1 MFVDRVQELEF
12 LNRILTRRRPG
23 PAQLILLYGRRR
35 VGKTNLLLHWSEQSG
50 LPTTFWTA
58 EKEPAALQRRKLYA
72 TLVGLPIAQAPLFE
86 SWAEVWG
93 AAATLLTNKRQI
105 LVLDE
110 LPYALESDPA
120 TLSAL
125 QHAWDHR
132 FQHME
137 TVIVLCGS
145 QVRVMEGI
153 QDAQSPLFGRLTGRW
168 HLQALPFSALRTFF
182 PAWSVEERI
191 AAYAVVGGIPAYLGW
206 LDSEL
211 SLVENIR
218 TVILDPGSMFG
229 AEPSFLLYDE
239 VREPQPHLAILKAIG
254 AGAHT
259 LDAIKNTALIDK
271 AHLSSYLARLQ
282 DLKMVERRLP
292 VTIPQVEQRTSRK
305 GRYHLRDA
313 YFRFYFRF
321 LAPHHDR
328 LAFAPQEALQLI
340 QANLRSFVGQTGFEE
355 LCRQWVS
362 ERAQA
367 GALPFTPT
375 VVGSHWSHS
384 VQVDIVAINWQHH
397 AILLGECEWGAD
409 QVDRQVVR
417 ELIEQKTPKL
427 LQDLPGKGEGWTIH
441 YAFFARRGFTAEA
454 RAEAERRGALLVD
467 AEQLDR
473 GEPAASRRV

>member
-12 LNRILTRRRPG
+12 LNRVLARRRPG
-23 PAQLILLYGRRR
+23 PAQLLLLYGRRR
-35 VGKTNLLLHWSEQSG
+35 IGKTNLLLHWSAQSG

-72 TLVGLPIAQAPLFE
+72 ALVGLPIAQAPLFD
-86 SWAEVWG
+86 SWADVWE
-93 AAATLLTNKRQI
+93 AAANLLEGKRQI

-110 LPYALESDPA
+110 LPYAIESDPA
-120 TLSAL
+120 ALSAL

-137 TVIVLCGS
+137 IVITLCGS
-145 QVRVMEGI
+145 QVRVMESI
-153 QDAQSPLFGRLTGRW
+153 QGAQSPLFGRLTGRW
-168 HLQALPFSALRTFF
+168 HLQALPFSALHAFF

-191 AAYAVVGGIPAYLGW
+191 AAAAVVGGIPAYLGW
-206 LDSEL
+206 LDAEL

-218 TVILDPGSMFG
+218 QVILDPGSMFG

-239 VREPQPHLAILKAIG
+239 LREPQPHLAILKAIG

-259 LDAIKNTALIDK
+259 LEEIKNTALIDK
-271 AHLSSYLARLQ
+271 SHLSSYLVRLQ

-292 VTIPQVEQRTSRK
+292 ATVPQAAQRTSRK
-305 GRYHLRDA
+305 GRYHLCDA

-340 QANLRSFVGQTGFEE
+340 QANLRAFVGQTAFED
-355 LCRQWVS
+355 LCRLWVT
-362 ERAQA
+362 EQA
-367 GALPFTPT
+367 HLGALPLTPT
-375 VVGSHWSHS
+375 VVGSHWSRN
-384 VQVDIVAINWQHH
+384 VQVDVVAINWQAHT
-397 AILLGECEWGAD
+397 ILLGECKWGID
-409 QVDRQVVR
+409 EIDRQIVR
-417 ELIEQKTPKL
+417 DLIEHKAPKL
-427 LQDLPGKGEGWTIH
+427 LQELPDQGKGWTLS

-454 RAEAERRGALLVD
+454 QREASLHSAILVD
-467 AEQLDR
+467 AARLDA
-473 GEPAASRRV
+473 ELA